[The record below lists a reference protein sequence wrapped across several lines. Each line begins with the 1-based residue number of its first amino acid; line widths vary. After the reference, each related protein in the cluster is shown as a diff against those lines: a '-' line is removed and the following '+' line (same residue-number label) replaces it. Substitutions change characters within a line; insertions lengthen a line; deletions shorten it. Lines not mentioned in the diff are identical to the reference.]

1 MCGICGAFDLQGR
14 PIDKSLIRR
23 MSAVIAHRGPDGSGS
38 YVSGEIGL
46 GHRRLSIIDLD
57 GGAQPISN
65 EDGTLQVVFNGEI
78 YNFVELRDELIRF
91 GHVFTTRS
99 DTEVIV
105 HAYEQWGTDCVSRFN
120 GIFSF
125 ALWDTRRKQLLL
137 ARDHLGVKPLY
148 YAMVGS
154 RLLFAS
160 EIKSLLQDHECPRE
174 VDIEALGAL
183 FTLRYVPS
191 PDTLFQGIKKLPPA
205 HILMVGPQGF
215 AIKRYWTETPN
226 LLQEPDETALI
237 EEYQSLLEDT
247 VRLQMR
253 SDVPV
258 GLFLSSGVDSS
269 ALLAIMSQLVSAPV
283 HTFTIGFEDGE
294 KSNETQD
301 ARSIAAQFGADHDEM
316 IVRAKDYEDYY
327 ERYLWDIEEPV
338 GNETAAA
345 FYFVSMIASRKVK
358 VALTGQGAD
367 EPWAGYHRYIGVKL
381 SELYSRL
388 PHFLTDHL
396 IRPTVDRFAKNERAR
411 RAAFSLNER
420 DVLTRFVKIYSF
432 YDSEMKAGLFQG
444 WVKEQIST
452 DGQQARR
459 ALSRL
464 HSDVSG
470 LDPLTQI
477 LYIDT
482 RASLPDDL
490 LMVGDKTSM
499 ANSIEARVPFLD
511 YRLIEFVESL
521 PPDLRLRG
529 LNGKYLHKKAMEKWL
544 PKDVVYRKKKGF
556 ANPIDQWLRGRM
568 RRYLGDCLLS
578 DSAAVNQYFDRRFI
592 RQMVADHEAGRK
604 DYLRHIYLLISLEL
618 WHNRFL
624 SSFSPLPLAFET
636 VNSC

>member
-1 MCGICGAFDLQGR
+1 MCGICGAFDFKGR
-14 PIDKSLIRR
+14 PIEARLIQR
-23 MSAVIAHRGPDGSGS
+23 MSSVIRHRGPDGSGS

-46 GHRRLSIIDLD
+46 GHRRLSIIDLR

-78 YNFVELRDELIRF
+78 YNFVELREDLVRF
-91 GHVFTTRS
+91 GHRFETRS

-105 HAYEQWGTDCVSRFN
+105 HAYEQWGADCVARFN

-125 ALWDTRRKQLLL
+125 ALWDSAKRQLLL

-148 YAMVGS
+148 YVTAGG

-160 EIKSLLQDHECPRE
+160 EIKSLLQNRECPRH
-174 VDIEALGAL
+174 VDMEALGAL

-205 HILMVGPQGF
+205 HILLAGAKGLEVR
-215 AIKRYWTETPN
+215 RYWTATPKRR
-226 LLQEPDETALI
+226 EDCDEDTLV
-237 EEYQSLLEDT
+237 EMYQSLVEDA

-269 ALLAIMSQLVSAPV
+269 ALLALMSRVASEPV
-283 HTFTIGFEDGE
+283 RTFTIGFEDGN

-301 ARSIAAQFGADHDEM
+301 ARAIAKQFGAEHHEM
-316 IVRAKDYEDYY
+316 IVHAKDYEDYY
-327 ERYLWDIEEPV
+327 ERYLWHIEEPV

-345 FYFVSMIASRKVK
+345 FYFVSMIASSKVK

-367 EPWAGYHRYIGVKL
+367 EPWAGYHRYIGVRL

-388 PHFLTDHL
+388 PHFLTDSL
-396 IRPTVDRFAKNERAR
+396 VKPAVKRFSKNERAR
-411 RAAFSLNER
+411 RAVFSLSES
-420 DVLTRFVKIYSF
+420 DVLSRFVKIYSF
-432 YDSEMKAGLFQG
+432 YDSDMKARLFQE
-444 WVKEQIST
+444 WLKESIST
-452 DGQQARR
+452 DGKQARR
-459 ALSRL
+459 VLSRL

-470 LDPLTQI
+470 LDPLTQM
-477 LYIDT
+477 LYMDT

-521 PPDLRLRG
+521 PPNFRLRG
-529 LNGKYLHKKAMEKWL
+529 LRGKYLHKRAAEKWL
-544 PKDVVYRKKKGF
+544 PKHIVYRKKKGF

-568 RRYLGDCLLS
+568 RRYVGDCLLS
-578 DSAAVNQYFDRRFI
+578 DSAAVNQYFDRSFI
-592 RQMVADHEAGRK
+592 RKMVADHEAGRQ
-604 DYLRHIYLLISLEL
+604 DYLRHIYLLISFEL

-624 SSFSPLPLAFET
+624 DSFSPEPVGVET
-636 VNSC
+636 VSSC